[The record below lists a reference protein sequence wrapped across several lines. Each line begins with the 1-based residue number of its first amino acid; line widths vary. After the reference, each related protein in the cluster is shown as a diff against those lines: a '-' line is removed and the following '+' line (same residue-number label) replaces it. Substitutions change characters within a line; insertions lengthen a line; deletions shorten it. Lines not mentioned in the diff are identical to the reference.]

1 MIIIHS
7 EKELKKIGASSEIL
21 SEVFNELIKLT
32 IPGITTVELDRKAE
46 KMIRERGAQPAFKGY
61 RGFPASLCT
70 SINEEVVH
78 GIPGPRVLKEGDIV
92 GLDMGVKFNGY
103 FSDMAV
109 TVSLGKI
116 DSGLLKL
123 LNATRTALFEGIKKV
138 RTDSRLSDIS
148 HAIQSHVEKNGFSV
162 VRDFVGHG
170 IGSSLHEEP
179 QIPNFGEPGHGP
191 RLKPGMVLAIEPMVN
206 MGTFEVQIGEDN
218 WTATTVDG
226 KPSAHFEHTIVVT
239 EGNPEILTML

>member
-7 EKELKKIGASSEIL
+7 KEELKKIRASSKIL
-21 SEVFNELIKLT
+21 SEVLSELIKLI
-32 IPGITTVELDRKAE
+32 IPGITTAELDRKAE
-46 KMIRERGAQPAFKGY
+46 KMICERGGLPAFKGY

-70 SINEEVVH
+70 SVNEEVVH

-92 GLDMGVKFNGY
+92 SLDVGVKFKGY
-103 FSDMAV
+103 FGDMAV
-109 TVSLGKI
+109 TVPLGKVNPQ
-116 DSGLLKL
+116 LLKL
-123 LNATRTALFEGIKKV
+123 MDVTREALFEGIKKV
-138 RTDSRLSDIS
+138 RADSRLSDIS
-148 HAIQSHVEKNGFSV
+148 HAVQSHVEKNGFSV

-179 QIPNFGEPGHGP
+179 QIPNFGEQGQGS

-226 KPSAHFEHTIVVT
+226 KPSAHFEHTVVVT
-239 EGNPEILTML
+239 EGNPEILTM